1 MINENI
7 KFPDNAVCFA
17 CGTFWFVNNLVT
29 TEKLNTLMTKS
40 HELETCEEIIKFDD
54 FKLNI
59 PAYNNTK
66 QNKAIKYLEALIIT
80 KIDHP
85 LDDSNLKA
93 FKETI
98 DNKNTEHFKDGSKYH
113 KPLIGLCGTRVITDV
128 YRVLD
133 AYPTNSSSI
142 DHAVKKLLNAGQRGH
157 KDKITDYENAI
168 ESIEQAIQ
176 LEKQKLTLDKET

>member
-7 KFPDNAVCFA
+7 KFPHNAVCFA
-17 CGTFWFVNNLVT
+17 CGLFWYPASGMLKANESDTLISYEKIVTFN
-29 TEKLNTLMTKS
+29 
-40 HELETCEEIIKFDD
+40 D
-54 FKLNI
+54 FKLNV
-59 PAYNNTK
+59 PTEGLNF
-66 QNKAIKYLEALIIT
+66 QNKAINEIEKLIT
-80 KIDHP
+80 KDTEI
-85 LDDSNLKA
+85 SVGGV
-93 FKETI
+93 I
-98 DNKNTEHFKDGSKYH
+98 NKTQHLKDGSKYH
-113 KPLIGLCGTRVITDV
+113 KTIIGLCGTSVVVDV

-176 LEKQKLTLDKET
+176 LEKQKLNLDKET

>member
-7 KFPDNAVCFA
+7 KFPYDSVCFA
-17 CGTFWFVNNLVT
+17 CGLFWYPASGMLKAD
-29 TEKLNTLMTKS
+29 ESNTLISYEKIVT
-40 HELETCEEIIKFDD
+40 FND
-54 FKLNI
+54 FKLNVRSEGL
-59 PAYNNTK
+59 K
-66 QNKAIKYLEALIIT
+66 LQNEAISEIEKLIT
-80 KIDHP
+80 KDPVMGLGDVI
-85 LDDSNLKA
+85 
-93 FKETI
+93 
-98 DNKNTEHFKDGSKYH
+98 NKTQHLKDGNKYH
-113 KPLIGLCGTRVITDV
+113 KTIIGLCGTPVVVDV